1 MKFKNLAVQM
11 AERGYSVSAW
21 GRSRGLSDNDIYI
34 LRELCKNAMKGVW
47 GRGAEIR
54 KMLESE
60 GFKFNLKANRKKSK
74 FVNLNSGENL
84 GFGDCHDF
92 ANAKS
97 SNDKA
102 DNDEILRYAQN
113 DGCGLAQNDEKTAL
127 NDGDSAVSRAVGGF

>member
-60 GFKFNLKANRKKSK
+60 GFKFNCEAKIKPHSKKRKYPYAMANKVAVR
-74 FVNLNSGENL
+74 
-84 GFGDCHDF
+84 
-92 ANAKS
+92 
-97 SNDKA
+97 
-102 DNDEILRYAQN
+102 
-113 DGCGLAQNDEKTAL
+113 DGIYGK
-127 NDGDSAVSRAVGGF
+127 

>member
-60 GFKFNLKANRKKSK
+60 GFKFKLKANRKKSK
-74 FVNLNSGENL
+74 FVNLNSGENGGGCKVGGSSL
-84 GFGDCHDF
+84 DCFVPKGTCNDEIVKLSFGDCHET
-92 ANAKS
+92 A
-97 SNDKA
+97 
-102 DNDEILRYAQN
+102 
-113 DGCGLAQNDEKTAL
+113 LAVSRNDEK
-127 NDGDSAVSRAVGGF
+127 SGGF